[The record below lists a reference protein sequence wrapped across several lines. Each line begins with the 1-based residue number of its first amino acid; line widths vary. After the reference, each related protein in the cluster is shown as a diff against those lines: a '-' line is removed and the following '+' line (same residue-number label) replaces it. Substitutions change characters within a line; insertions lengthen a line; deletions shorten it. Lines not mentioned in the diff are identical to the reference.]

1 MLSAAPAFR
10 TVDLQNPNGDYQQVI
25 WIQPCYMWHVT
36 SLCAKRHS
44 STKMSDIT
52 WKDVNPAFHDRH
64 DSWFCCGG
72 GCAMLDLF
80 STSNCPASQ
89 ASPACPACWGERDA
103 SEWGFQQL
111 RKNVATHEMPQ
122 LAVSNVALGRQAINN
137 NYSILIYS
145 YIMRLIDSCYIYPS
159 GGFLKQEIR
168 GDPKVMLI
176 SILNLTI

>member
-1 MLSAAPAFR
+1 
-10 TVDLQNPNGDYQQVI
+10 
-25 WIQPCYMWHVT
+25 
-36 SLCAKRHS
+36 
-44 STKMSDIT
+44 
-52 WKDVNPAFHDRH
+52 
-64 DSWFCCGG
+64 
-72 GCAMLDLF
+72 
-80 STSNCPASQ
+80 
-89 ASPACPACWGERDA
+89 
-103 SEWGFQQL
+103 
-111 RKNVATHEMPQ
+111 MPQ

>member
-1 MLSAAPAFR
+1 MLSAALAFR

-103 SEWGFQQL
+103 SEWGFQQH

-137 NYSILIYS
+137 NYIILI
-145 YIMRLIDSCYIYPS
+145 
-159 GGFLKQEIR
+159 
-168 GDPKVMLI
+168 
-176 SILNLTI
+176 